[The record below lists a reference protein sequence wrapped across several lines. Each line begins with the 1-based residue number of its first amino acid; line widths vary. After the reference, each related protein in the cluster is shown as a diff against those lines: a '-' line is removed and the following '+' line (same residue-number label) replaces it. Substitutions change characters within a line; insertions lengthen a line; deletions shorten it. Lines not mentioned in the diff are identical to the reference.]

1 MMKVDANGLNILN
14 FSFQFF
20 IYLSLFFYFFH
31 IFLIILEDLE
41 KLFTSIFLNLLER
54 FLDFRF
60 LQHIIIIEILFINIK
75 YL

>member
-41 KLFTSIFLNLLER
+41 KLFTSIFLNLLET
-54 FLDFRF
+54 
-60 LQHIIIIEILFINIK
+60 
-75 YL
+75 YLNFYDTS